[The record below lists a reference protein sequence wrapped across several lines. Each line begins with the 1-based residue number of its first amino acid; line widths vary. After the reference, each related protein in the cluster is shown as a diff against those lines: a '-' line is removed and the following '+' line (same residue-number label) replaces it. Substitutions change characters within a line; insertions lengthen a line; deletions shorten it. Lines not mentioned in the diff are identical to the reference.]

1 MSHETAASVW
11 VRDSAPDDPRDL
23 RRALGT
29 FATGVTVVTTVGEG
43 GQPIGLTVNSFSSV
57 SLEPPLVLWSLVLKS
72 PQLEVFRAARHFAV
86 NILSDAQE
94 ALCRQFAAP
103 VPDRFAGVAW
113 RPGVGGVPVIEGA
126 VAQFECVTETSHPGG
141 DHEIFI
147 GRVARYRWSQR
158 APLLFCNGA
167 LSALPAAAAAA

>member
-1 MSHETAASVW
+1 MPHDTAATLW

-43 GQPIGLTVNSFSSV
+43 GQPVGLTVNSFSSV
-57 SLEPPLVLWSLVLKS
+57 SLEPPLVLWSLVVKS
-72 PQLEVFRAARHFAV
+72 PQLEVFRSAPHFAV
-86 NILSDAQE
+86 NILAEEQE
-94 ALCRQFAAP
+94 ALCRQFASP
-103 VPDRFAGVAW
+103 VPDRFADVAW
-113 RPGVGGVPVIEGA
+113 RAGVGGVPVIDGA

-147 GRVARYRWSQR
+147 GRVVRYRWSER
-158 APLLFCNGA
+158 GPLLFCNGA
-167 LSALPAAAAAA
+167 LCTLPAAAAAA